1 MRSRLRLL
9 VFVIVA
15 ITHVIVHSAA
25 SVTATLVP
33 VAPVTPIFSIGA
45 TWTPGTSDPT
55 VFNGFVVN
63 TASRG
68 EVLSFYNCVYT
79 ASQTYPADMAWTG
92 NFSTGV
98 SGTTS
103 AAFKT
108 DVQRRINF
116 YRALVGLP
124 ADIVMNDTK
133 SAKDQDAALMFSAN
147 NAISHFPPATWTY
160 YTANGYEAAGNSN
173 IAIGT
178 FGPGS
183 VDAYMRDDGANNFEV
198 GHRRWLTYLLAS
210 EMGTGDVPLQAPNNS
225 ANAIWVIGN
234 FKASATARFV
244 TWPNAGYCP
253 GPLVPARWSLTYPS
267 ANFAAAT
274 VSMTSNGVAIPT
286 TIVSSTDN
294 GFGDNTL
301 VWEPAGL
308 PASYSADV
316 VYNVTV
322 SGITGTGVPTGT
334 SYTVPAFS
342 PDLLGATPMLIGTAT
357 PVATGATYTFNTIDQ
372 ADSYQFE
379 VRQGDK
385 SVWNEGFE
393 DATSA
398 LIQSTT
404 TGSYS
409 ARDTVLVRSGAKA
422 LHLAFPDFNDQT
434 AALLREILPTATSSL
449 QFYERG
455 RFATTTS
462 TLSAEVSTDSGST
475 WTSLWSRPGA
485 GLNSGLWDSSWVAHS
500 LDLSTYAGQ
509 VVRMRFI
516 ARTNGGSLAIGTDVT
531 CGFFVDDVT
540 VTNTTQL
547 VLPTTTTLAGSATSA
562 SFNSTSAGTSLQN
575 GTTYYLRIRP
585 NVGNRWFGFGPL
597 KVVTVSSSGYAT
609 WIAANYPSVT
619 GGPTADQDGDSIP
632 NGVEYAFGLN
642 PTQPTPLSQLPQ
654 PVMTNGNFVLS
665 YTAPNGIS
673 GVTYGAQSSEDL
685 VTWTNLTDTSTGT
698 NHIFTVSMAG
708 KTRMFM
714 RHFITITP

>member
-1 MRSRLRLL
+1 MLFRS
-9 VFVIVA
+9 
-15 ITHVIVHSAA
+15 
-25 SVTATLVP
+25 
-33 VAPVTPIFSIGA
+33 
-45 TWTPGTSDPT
+45 
-55 VFNGFVVN
+55 
-63 TASRG
+63 G

-79 ASQTYPADMAWTG
+79 ASQAYPTNMTWTG

-103 AAFKT
+103 ATFKT

-160 YTANGYEAAGNSN
+160 YTASGAEAAGNSN

-183 VDAYMRDDGANNFEV
+183 VDAYIRDDGANNFEV
-198 GHRRWLTYLLAS
+198 GHRRWLTYPLAS
-210 EMGTGDVPLQAPNNS
+210 EMGTGDVPLQAPSNS

-286 TIVSSTDN
+286 TIVSSTDT
-294 GFGDNTL
+294 GIGDNTL

-322 SGITGTGVPTGT
+322 SGITGTGVPAGY
-334 SYTVPAFS
+334 SYTVTAFS
-342 PDLLGATPMLIGTAT
+342 PDLLGATPTLTGTAT

-379 VRQGDK
+379 VRKGDK
-385 SVWNEGFE
+385 SAWNEGFE
-393 DATSA
+393 DATSS
-398 LIQSTT
+398 LVQSTT

-422 LHLAFPDFNDQT
+422 LHLAFPDFNDQN

-449 QFYERG
+449 QFYERCN
-455 RFATTTS
+455 FATTTS
-462 TLSAEVSTDSGST
+462 TLSVEVSTDSGGT

-485 GLNSGLWDSSWVAHS
+485 GGNSGLWDVSWLPHS
-500 LDLSTYAGQ
+500 LDLSAYAGQ
-509 VVRMRFI
+509 VVRVRFI
-516 ARTNGGSLAIGTDVT
+516 ARYNNSSLYIGTDVNY
-531 CGFFVDDVT
+531 GFFVDDVT

-547 VLPTTTTLAGSATSA
+547 VSPSTTTLAGGATSA
-562 SFNSTSAGTSLQN
+562 SFNATSAGASLQN
-575 GTTYYLRIRP
+575 GATYYLRMRP

-597 KVVTVSSSGYAT
+597 KAVTVSSSGYAT

-619 GGPTADQDGDSIP
+619 GRPSADQDGDSIP

-642 PTQPTPLSQLPQ
+642 PTQPTALSQLPQ

-685 VTWTNLTDTSTGT
+685 VTWTNLTDTGTGT
-698 NHIFTVSMAG
+698 NHIFTVSMTG

-714 RHFITITP
+714 RHFITIVP